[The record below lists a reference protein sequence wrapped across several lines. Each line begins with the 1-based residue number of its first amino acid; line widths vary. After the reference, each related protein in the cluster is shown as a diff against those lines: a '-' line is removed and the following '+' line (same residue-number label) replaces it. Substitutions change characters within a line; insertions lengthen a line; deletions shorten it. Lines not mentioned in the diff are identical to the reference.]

1 MQRLCQRRHMMA
13 RLQLFV
19 LAVALLGTA
28 SGAPLQ
34 SILDAAS
41 ELEPWII
48 ETQTV
53 SAAQR
58 AAPACMINKLA
69 FCVQKPDYF
78 TDLLRRRCTR
88 YRSSC
93 LIHR

>member
-1 MQRLCQRRHMMA
+1 MA
-13 RLQLFV
+13 NLQLVV
-19 LAVALLGTA
+19 LAVTVLGTA

-58 AAPACMINKLA
+58 TAPACMIYKLA
-69 FCVQKPDYF
+69 VYVQKHEYF
-78 TDLLRRRCTR
+78 IPPLRRRCTR